1 MSFATGIGENKSMQM
16 EEAKQ
21 IVKVAADFLA
31 EQEPAAKAS
40 RLEQIEEHGDGEWS
54 VVLSFPDLTNAP
66 VPVLIGNQAAA
77 RVYKEL
83 VVNGKAKE
91 VMALRFWK

>member
-1 MSFATGIGENKSMQM
+1 MQM
-16 EEAKQ
+16 EEAREV
-21 IVKVAADFLA
+21 VKVAANFLA

-40 RLEQIEEHGDGEWS
+40 RLEQIEERGDGEWS
-54 VVLSFPDLTNAP
+54 VVLSFPDLTTGTSAAM
-66 VPVLIGNQAAA
+66 LFGNQAS
-77 RVYKEL
+77 RVYNEL

>member
-1 MSFATGIGENKSMQM
+1 MQM
-16 EEAKQ
+16 EEAKEV
-21 IVKVAADFLA
+21 VKVAANFLA

-54 VVLSFPDLTNAP
+54 VVLSFPDLTIAS
-66 VPVLIGNQAAA
+66 VPVFLGNQAAA

-83 VVNGKAKE
+83 VVNSRAKE